1 MTTVEAGPATT
12 DRPQKYVGARM
23 KRVEDRRL
31 LQGQGKYL
39 PDIELPG
46 MTHAAFL
53 RSPHPHAKIL
63 SIDTAE
69 AEALEGVVAVFT
81 GADIPKHAGSIVA
94 ALQRPESVACTK
106 PLLALDKVRHVGEA
120 VVLVVAESR
129 YIAEDAVDLIGVE
142 WETLPIVLD
151 PEEALKEGAPQLHDD
166 MPNNSA
172 GHIEFSHGDVEAAF
186 AEADHVFSKRFHSR
200 RTSAAPMETRGVLA
214 SYDAAE
220 DEMTLYSSTQLPHF
234 LRTLLAPVIGFKE
247 SKFRVIAPELGGGF
261 GLKAHIFVEEA
272 LLPVASKLVGRPVK
286 WVEDR
291 YEHLAA
297 SLHSKEVIGYL
308 DIAVTKDGRMTA
320 MRGHYIGDA
329 GAYSVH
335 PWTAFVDPL
344 AAASLTTGIYDVQNL
359 SFKVDAGL
367 TNKCQSGGYRGIGWT
382 PGHNLREVLLDE
394 IAHELGME
402 PIEFRLKNVIPS
414 APYVSASGMKY
425 DGGSYRESI
434 ERAIEM
440 LDLENFRKLQ
450 KEVRAEGRFL
460 GIGFSPFVEPTA
472 WGSHA
477 AKANGFP
484 AEMYDSSSIQVEPD
498 GSVVVT
504 TGLLAMGQGIET
516 SLAQVTADHLG
527 VRMEDVRIVQGD
539 TGNAVYGMGSF
550 ASRSA
555 VIGGATIMRA
565 AADVKKKL
573 VQMAAHTLEVSP
585 EDIDLFNG
593 VATVKGVPEKS
604 LTMAQIAGLSHFGGP
619 LRPEGFEPTLSATKA
634 YDPPETYSN
643 GVTAVIVEVDP
654 ETGLVEI
661 LKCAAVEDC
670 GTVLNPLIVDGQIC
684 GALAQGFGIGL
695 YEDLVYSAEGQFL
708 SGSLMDFLYPT
719 AFEMPE
725 VMISHLE
732 TPSTLTEGGIKGAG
746 EAGTIAGAAAV
757 GNAVVDALREFDIK
771 ISQFPITPD
780 YVRSLVRE
788 AAAGAAS

>member
-1 MTTVEAGPATT
+1 MTAVDTGPDTT
-12 DRPQKYVGARM
+12 DRPRQYVGARV

-31 LQGQGKYL
+31 LQGQGRYL

-63 SIDTAE
+63 SVDISE
-69 AEALEGVVAVFT
+69 AEALEGVVEIFT
-81 GADIPKHAGSIVA
+81 GADIAQHAAPIVS
-94 ALQRPESVACTK
+94 ALQRPESVPCTK
-106 PLLALDKVRHVGEA
+106 PLLAVDKVRHVGEA
-120 VVLVVAESR
+120 VALVVAESR
-129 YIAEDAVDLIGVE
+129 YIAEDAVDLIEVE
-142 WETLPIVLD
+142 WETLPVILD
-151 PEEALKEGAPQLHDD
+151 PEEALKDGAPQLHDD

-172 GHIEFSHGDVEAAF
+172 GRIEFSHGDVDAAF
-186 AEADHVFSKRFHSR
+186 AEADHVFSKRFHTR
-200 RTSAAPMETRGVLA
+200 RTSGGPMETRGVLA
-214 SYDAAE
+214 SYDAGE
-220 DEMTLYSSTQLPHF
+220 GEMTLYSSTQLPHF
-234 LRTLLAPVIGFKE
+234 MRTLLAPVVGCKE
-247 SKFRVIAPELGGGF
+247 SKFRVIAPDLGGGF

-272 LLPVASKLVGRPVK
+272 LLPVAAKLVGRPIK
-286 WVEDR
+286 WIEDR

-297 SLHSKEVIGYL
+297 SMHSKEVIGYL
-308 DIAVTKDGRMTA
+308 DVAVTKDGKITA
-320 MRGHYIGDA
+320 MRAHYLGDG
-329 GAYSVH
+329 GAYSIH
-335 PWTAFVDPL
+335 PWTAFIDPL
-344 AAASLTTGIYDVQNL
+344 AAASLTTGLYDVQNL
-359 SFKVDAGL
+359 SFTVEAAL
-367 TNKCQSGGYRGIGWT
+367 TNKCQSGGYRGVGWT
-382 PGHNLREVLLDE
+382 PGHNLRDVALDE
-394 IAHELGME
+394 IAIELGME
-402 PIEFRLKNVIPS
+402 PVEFRLKNVIPS
-414 APYVSASGMKY
+414 GPYVSATGMKY
-425 DGGSYRESI
+425 DGGSYREAI

-440 LDLENFRKLQ
+440 LDLEGFRKQQ
-450 KEVRAEGRFL
+450 KQARAEGRFL
-460 GIGFSPFVEPTA
+460 GIGFSPFIEPTA
-472 WGSHA
+472 WGSQA
-477 AKANGFP
+477 AKVNGFP

-504 TGLLAMGQGIET
+504 TGMRNMGQGLET
-516 SLAQVTADHLG
+516 SLAQVAADHLG
-527 VRMEDVRIVQGD
+527 VRMEDVRIVEGD

-604 LTMAQIAGLSHFGGP
+604 LSLAQIAGLAHFGGP
-619 LRPEGFEPTLSATKA
+619 LRPEGFEPTLSATKY
-634 YDPPETYSN
+634 YDPPETYAN

-695 YEDLVYSAEGQFL
+695 YEDLVYSPDGQFL

-719 AFEMPE
+719 ASDMPE
-725 VMISHLE
+725 VMIAHLE
-732 TPSTLTEGGIKGAG
+732 TPSASTEGGIKGAG
-746 EAGTIAGAAAV
+746 EAGTISGAAAV
-757 GNAVVDALREFDIK
+757 GNAVVDALREFDVR

-780 YVRSLVRE
+780 YIRSLVRD
-788 AAAGAAS
+788 AQAGASG